1 MFYIIIL
8 LISLP
13 FIGFIAQG
21 YRTANKLI
29 KEKPIWEYYNKLQ
42 KSPSYIPIDE
52 ISTNIKF
59 IIICLE
65 DSCFFIH
72 RGYNLKRIAYA
83 FFRNFKHSNPIGGS
97 TITQQLAKNMYFSFK
112 KTYKRKIA
120 EFFVARKLEKTL
132 SKEQIFDIYLN
143 IIYYGM
149 EQYGIKEACEFYYSK
164 SPSEISLNQAITL
177 GCLLPAP
184 SVYNPLTENNLFYK
198 ARTIALQRLVHLNV
212 MKKTD
217 IIVYQSSEYN
227 ANIKDSVTTEY
238 EIQYKK
244 LYYEHLKNKKRIGNK
259 TGNEL

>member
-1 MFYIIIL
+1 MLYIIIL

-13 FIGFIAQG
+13 FIVFIIQG
-21 YRTANKLI
+21 YWTANKLL
-29 KEKPIWEYYNKLQ
+29 KEKPIWEYYSKLQ

-59 IIICLE
+59 VIICLE
-65 DSCFFIH
+65 DSCFFKH

-132 SKEQIFDIYLN
+132 SKEQILDIYLN

-149 EQYGIKEACEFYYSK
+149 EQYGIKEACEFYYTK
-164 SPSEISLNQAITL
+164 SPSEISLNRAITL

-184 SVYNPLTENNLFYK
+184 SAYNPFTDNSLFYQ
-198 ARTIALQRLVHLNV
+198 ARTIALQRLVYLNV
-212 MKKTD
+212 MKKADT
-217 IIVYQSSEYN
+217 ILYQSSEYN
-227 ANIKDSVTTEY
+227 ADLKDSHTTEY
-238 EIQYKK
+238 EIQYRK
-244 LYYEHLKNKKRIGNK
+244 LYYKHLKNKERIGNK
-259 TGNEL
+259 TGHRL